1 MLDSKIEQKL
11 VFKILPK
18 THGQLTFTGLEY
30 RLTTPDVDNCEIIDL
45 KQEFCIRGPRLTK
58 TAQHKKSVMYA
69 DDKRKELFAYMYLKL
84 FHRDI
89 ANNTTITVFT
99 ISSKD

>member
-30 RLTTPDVDNCEIIDL
+30 RLTTPDVENCEIIEL
-45 KQEFCIRGPRLTK
+45 HQEFVIRGPRLTK

-69 DDKRKELFAYMYLKL
+69 EDRRKEFEFLNTI
-84 FHRDI
+84 DI
-89 ANNTTITVFT
+89 ITVFAT
-99 ISSKD
+99 SMKD